1 MSGRV
6 VRTLE
11 RVISDDERTAS
22 GDCTATHDALQAIGV
37 EVRSLVDHW
46 ERGQGVRIRIVV
58 EVEFET

>member
-11 RVISDDERTAS
+11 RVISDDERTSS
-22 GDCTATHDALQAIGV
+22 GDCTATHDALKAVGV

-46 ERGQGVRIRIVV
+46 ERGQGIRIRIAG
-58 EVEFET
+58 EV